1 MSSNI
6 VAYSTKVHE
15 YLVILEKESVD
26 KLSSSWLVQL
36 NRVSSNPVY
45 FYQTPHPLPP
55 TILVIQLDIDHI
67 KFVDNRLMASG
78 CFGAVSLGNQV

>member
-45 FYQTPHPLPP
+45 FYQIPHHLPP